1 VFCFSVYVLIS
12 LINGVVLIA
21 TRPQLYLLHL
31 TALEKLCFGLS
42 NQQKI
47 VCIYK
52 GEKSKKEKK
61 KSALLV
67 N

>member
-31 TALEKLCFGLS
+31 TALERPKHNFLCFGLS
-42 NQQKI
+42 NQQK
-47 VCIYK
+47 
-52 GEKSKKEKK
+52 
-61 KSALLV
+61 
-67 N
+67 